1 MRPYVIAGSFVLS
14 RAHVGEIRVGK
25 LRKCA
30 AAVLIG
36 VLDAGYGM
44 HTYGAFSHIIAWRR
58 NAPHYCSK
66 ISEYLT
72 CGGDPYPEGV
82 VCALVVVCVCGL
94 FVE

>member
-14 RAHVGEIRVGK
+14 RAHVGEVRVGK

-44 HTYGAFSHIIAWRR
+44 HTYGAFSHIMRLA
-58 NAPHYCSK
+58 AK
-66 ISEYLT
+66 
-72 CGGDPYPEGV
+72 
-82 VCALVVVCVCGL
+82 CAALS
-94 FVE
+94 F